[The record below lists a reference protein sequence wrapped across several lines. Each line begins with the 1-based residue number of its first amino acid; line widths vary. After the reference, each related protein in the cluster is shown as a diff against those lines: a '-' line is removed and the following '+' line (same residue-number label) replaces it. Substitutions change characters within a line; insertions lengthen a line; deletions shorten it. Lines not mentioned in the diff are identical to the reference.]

1 MDDNA
6 PKENPP
12 ADFNKLDLSQL
23 QGFSFGTQWTQEKPS
38 SSPERRD
45 REGGERPRRED
56 RRDGGGAGAPS
67 RDRRTFRRPA
77 GPGGPDSG
85 AGGGAGPGGAPGGA
99 GGHERREFSGGPR
112 REGAGGGGYRGAGG
126 GDFRGGPRREGGYG
140 GGGQR
145 FGQGGQGGGYGG
157 RGQQDRGPY
166 ESPYYSVTFYPED
179 TSFNTLVQTIRKS
192 CRTVELF
199 EIARTVVAKNDRFV
213 VVLGHKPAGGMTAA
227 GRGAPAPAAPG
238 EAAAPAPKPARPMF
252 HISVPDGLPF
262 ESDEAAVAHVMGKHL
277 DKFFDSADVE
287 VEPPKGNFQV
297 INKCGIT
304 GELLGPPNYHRYNQ
318 IVQQHYAAKVASRMG
333 FDAFK
338 SRIETIRDPEI
349 VNQWLAK
356 MKKTTRYT
364 WKLNGA
370 KPAAAPAAAVTEAV
384 ASDTPATENPAA
396 EAPAA
401 EAPVAEAPAPAAPVA
416 EASSM
421 APTFDA
427 LEDAR
432 LYLLTQ
438 VRDKVVRTA
447 ENARF
452 HGKALETI
460 PPGEIRRAVE
470 GALERQR
477 RFPLDTAN
485 ALRGRLRREHFTIF
499 KKGSKGVSY
508 VCAVKRK
515 FRVPGQTFADS
526 IGALISFIE
535 SNPMVRASELPAK
548 FLGIAPVAAP
558 VAAPAPAAEAAPA
571 AEGAPEATAA
581 SVTPAP
587 GADALK
593 PETALSIDERAKISR
608 LQGDLMWLVRE
619 GYVTEFIDGRLFAP
633 PPMVEA
639 RKKEIEN
646 EEHDP
651 ENFPEA
657 PPSTEAAAPTTAAP
671 DGNEAQAAAPG
682 EAPASPD
689 AQSPAAEAPPAPPES
704 STDVTPSDGATP
716 AEAPTPA
723 EAAAPTEATPAAAES
738 TAPAEEAV
746 PPVEEKKPE

>member
-38 SSPERRD
+38 STD
-45 REGGERPRRED
+45 RHEGERPRRDD
-56 RRDGGGAGAPS
+56 RRDGPGGGPDR

-77 GPGGPDSG
+77 GPGGPGGEGGGG
-85 AGGGAGPGGAPGGA
+85 APAGAGPGGPQ
-99 GGHERREFSGGPR
+99 RREFPGGPR
-112 REGAGGGGYRGAGG
+112 QGPGGGGG
-126 GDFRGGPRREGGYG
+126 GDYRGGPRREGGYAGGAGG

-145 FGQGGQGGGYGG
+145 YGQGGPGGYS
-157 RGQQDRGPY
+157 RGAPQDRGPY
-166 ESPYYSVTFYPED
+166 DSPYYSATFYPED
-179 TSFNTLVQTIRKS
+179 TSFNTLVQTIRKT

-199 EIARTVVAKNDRFV
+199 EIARTVVAKTDRFV
-213 VVLGHKPAGGMTAA
+213 VVVAHKPQGQPD
-227 GRGAPAPAAPG
+227 APRSAAPAAG
-238 EAAAPAPKPARPMF
+238 VTEAPAAPAPKPPRPVF
-252 HISVPDGLPF
+252 HISVPDGIPF
-262 ESDEAAVAHVMGKHL
+262 ESDDAAVAHVLGKHL
-277 DKFFDSADVE
+277 DKFFDTAEVE
-287 VEPPKGNFQV
+287 VDPPKGNYQV
-297 INKCGIT
+297 INKCSIT

-318 IVQQHYAAKVASRMG
+318 IVQQHHAAKIGSRMSLE
-333 FDAFK
+333 AYR
-338 SRIETIRDPEI
+338 SRIETIRDPEV

-364 WKLNGA
+364 WKTATPGA
-370 KPAAAPAAAVTEAV
+370 KPTAPAPTITEAGAAAPAAPAVEAP
-384 ASDTPATENPAA
+384 AAETPATDAPAAAPA

-401 EAPVAEAPAPAAPVA
+401 EAPVP
-416 EASSM
+416 STT
-421 APTFDA
+421 PTFDS

-432 LYLLTQ
+432 VFLLTQ
-438 VRDKVVRTA
+438 ARDKVVRTS
-447 ENARF
+447 ESARF
-452 HGKALETI
+452 HGKVAETM
-460 PPGEIRRAVE
+460 PPGEIRAAIE

-535 SNPMVRASELPAK
+535 AHPMVRASELAPK
-548 FLGIAPVAAP
+548 LLGISLLPAAKP
-558 VAAPAPAAEAAPA
+558 AETTAPAPAPEGATGEPAAAPA
-571 AEGAPEATAA
+571 EAP
-581 SVTPAP
+581 
-587 GADALK
+587 K
-593 PETALSIDERAKISR
+593 PEPTLTIDERAKLSR

-639 RKKEIEN
+639 RKKEIEG

-657 PPSTEAAAPTTAAP
+657 PASTETPAPAAATESHEAPAAETADAPAAEPAAAPEAAAASA
-671 DGNEAQAAAPG
+671 
-682 EAPASPD
+682 EAPA
-689 AQSPAAEAPPAPPES
+689 A
-704 STDVTPSDGATP
+704 
-716 AEAPTPA
+716 
-723 EAAAPTEATPAAAES
+723 TEA
-738 TAPAEEAV
+738 APAEEKKEE
-746 PPVEEKKPE
+746 PPAAGV

>member
-38 SSPERRD
+38 APERRD

-56 RRDGGGAGAPS
+56 RREGPGGGGPADR

-77 GPGGPDSG
+77 GPAGEGPAQG
-85 AGGGAGPGGAPGGA
+85 TPGGAAEAGIGGERYA
-99 GGHERREFSGGPR
+99 GDRRPR
-112 REGAGGGGYRGAGG
+112 PQGGGGDY
-126 GDFRGGPRREGGYG
+126 RGGPRREGGYG
-140 GGGQR
+140 GGPRYQH
-145 FGQGGQGGGYGG
+145 GGQGGYGG
-157 RGQQDRGPY
+157 RSQQERGPY
-166 ESPYYSVTFYPED
+166 DSPYYSVTFYPED

-199 EIARTVVAKNDRFV
+199 EIARTVVAKTDRFV
-213 VVLGHKPAGGMTAA
+213 VVVAHKPPGGESMAGRSGSAAA
-227 GRGAPAPAAPG
+227 GTTEPAA
-238 EAAAPAPKPARPMF
+238 ATATAVKPARPMF
-252 HISVPDGLPF
+252 HISVPDGIPF
-262 ESDEAAVAHVMGKHL
+262 ESDDAAVAHVLSKHL
-277 DKFFDSADVE
+277 DKFFETAEVDVD
-287 VEPPKGNFQV
+287 PPKGNFQV

-318 IVQQHYAAKVASRMG
+318 IVQQHYTAKVASRMG
-333 FDAFK
+333 FEAFR
-338 SRIETIRDPEI
+338 SRIETIRDPEV

-364 WKLNGA
+364 WKFGAAGA
-370 KPAAAPAAAVTEAV
+370 KTTAATPGPAADAP
-384 ASDTPATENPAA
+384 
-396 EAPAA
+396 APAA
-401 EAPVAEAPAPAAPVA
+401 EAAAADSSAAATSDATAPAPAI
-416 EASSM
+416 STT
-421 APTFDA
+421 PTFDT

-432 LYLLTQ
+432 VYLLTQ
-438 VRDKVVRTA
+438 ARDKVVRTS
-447 ENARF
+447 ETARF
-452 HGKALETI
+452 HGKVAETML
-460 PPGEIRRAVE
+460 PGEIRRAIE

-526 IGALISFIE
+526 IGALIGFIE
-535 SNPMVRASELPAK
+535 ANPMVRASELAPK
-548 FLGIAPVAAP
+548 FLGISIVPPARPVETP
-558 VAAPAPAAEAAPA
+558 APAPAEAATGTDASAAAPA
-571 AEGAPEATAA
+571 AATEPPKPEAN
-581 SVTPAP
+581 
-587 GADALK
+587 
-593 PETALSIDERAKISR
+593 LSLDERAKISR

-657 PPSTEAAAPTTAAP
+657 PPSSESPAQPREAAPVPEPAAAAEPAPNTETNTAGEAAAGDISDSAASAPAETAA
-671 DGNEAQAAAPG
+671 GNEPAPPPAEPQASNTPDESTAASG
-682 EAPASPD
+682 PA
-689 AQSPAAEAPPAPPES
+689 EPPAPERKPE
-704 STDVTPSDGATP
+704 PPAT
-716 AEAPTPA
+716 
-723 EAAAPTEATPAAAES
+723 TPAA
-738 TAPAEEAV
+738 
-746 PPVEEKKPE
+746 

>member
-38 SSPERRD
+38 APDQRD
-45 REGGERPRRED
+45 AGDRPRR
-56 RRDGGGAGAPS
+56 DGPGGPER

-77 GPGGPDSG
+77 GPGDAPSAPAPGGGERRDFQGDRRPRPAGGEYRGGGG
-85 AGGGAGPGGAPGGA
+85 AGGG
-99 GGHERREFSGGPR
+99 E
-112 REGAGGGGYRGAGG
+112 Y
-126 GDFRGGPRREGGYG
+126 RGGPRREGGYAPG
-140 GGGQR
+140 GGGDRGRYGQ
-145 FGQGGQGGGYGG
+145 GQGGYAG
-157 RGQQDRGPY
+157 RGAPDRGPY
-166 ESPYYSVTFYPED
+166 DSPYYSVTFYPED

-199 EIARTVVAKNDRFV
+199 EIARTVVAKTDRFV
-213 VVLGHKPAGGMTAA
+213 VVVAHKPQGGEGA
-227 GRGAPAPAAPG
+227 GRAAPAPAPAAG
-238 EAAAPAPKPARPMF
+238 SETAAAPKPARPMF
-252 HISVPDGLPF
+252 HISVPDGIPF
-262 ESDEAAVAHVMGKHL
+262 ESDEAAVAHVLSKHL
-277 DKFFDSADVE
+277 DKFFDTAEAE
-287 VEPPKGNFQV
+287 VEPPKGNYQV
-297 INKCGIT
+297 INKCTLT

-318 IVQQHYAAKVASRMG
+318 IVQQHYAAKIASRMSLE
-333 FDAFK
+333 AYR
-338 SRIETIRDPEI
+338 SRIETIRDPEV

-370 KPAAAPAAAVTEAV
+370 AKPAPATAAAAPAEPAASPAAAADTPAPDTPVPEAPTADVPATEAAAAAPAAA
-384 ASDTPATENPAA
+384 
-396 EAPAA
+396 
-401 EAPVAEAPAPAAPVA
+401 PAPATT
-416 EASSM
+416 
-421 APTFDA
+421 PTFDT

-432 LYLLTQ
+432 MFLLTQ
-438 VRDKVVRTA
+438 ARDKVVRTS

-452 HGKALETI
+452 HGKIAETM
-460 PPGEIRRAVE
+460 PPGEIRHAIE

-535 SNPMVRASELPAK
+535 ANPMVRASELAPK
-548 FLGIAPVAAP
+548 FLGIAMAPAAKP
-558 VAAPAPAAEAAPA
+558 AEPAPAAPAEGGAPA
-571 AEGAPEATAA
+571 AAEAPK
-581 SVTPAP
+581 
-587 GADALK
+587 ADANL
-593 PETALSIDERAKISR
+593 TIDERAKLSR

-657 PPSTEAAAPTTAAP
+657 PASSEAPAAADATSESASAAEPAEASNPSDSSVAAAPAP
-671 DGNEAQAAAPG
+671 EASAESETKPI
-682 EAPASPD
+682 EPP
-689 AQSPAAEAPPAPPES
+689 PAAGS
-704 STDVTPSDGATP
+704 
-716 AEAPTPA
+716 
-723 EAAAPTEATPAAAES
+723 
-738 TAPAEEAV
+738 
-746 PPVEEKKPE
+746 

>member
-38 SSPERRD
+38 APREQGGDRPRRD
-45 REGGERPRRED
+45 DRREGGGPGGPD
-56 RRDGGGAGAPS
+56 R

-77 GPGGPDSG
+77 GPGGE
-85 AGGGAGPGGAPGGA
+85 GGGEAPRGPGGMGG
-99 GGHERREFSGGPR
+99 GERREFSGDRPQRSGEYR
-112 REGAGGGGYRGAGG
+112 GGGGSGN
-126 GDFRGGPRREGGYG
+126 FRGGPRREGGGDRGPRYG
-140 GGGQR
+140 HGP
-145 FGQGGQGGGYGG
+145 GGQGGYG
-157 RGQQDRGPY
+157 RGPQERGPY
-166 ESPYYSVTFYPED
+166 DSPYYGVTFYPED

-199 EIARTVVAKNDRFV
+199 EIARTVVAKPDRFV
-213 VVLGHKPAGGMTAA
+213 VVVAHKPPAAPAGGMGTAA
-227 GRGAPAPAAPG
+227 AG
-238 EAAAPAPKPARPMF
+238 EGAAAAAPKPARPVF
-252 HISVPDGLPF
+252 HISVPDGIPF
-262 ESDEAAVAHVMGKHL
+262 ESDEAAVAHVLGKHL
-277 DKFFDSADVE
+277 DKFFETAEVE
-287 VEPPKGNFQV
+287 VDPPKGNFQV
-297 INKCGIT
+297 INKCGVT

-318 IVQQHYAAKVASRMG
+318 IVQQHYAAKVASRMSLE
-333 FDAFK
+333 AFR
-338 SRIETIRDPEI
+338 SRIETIRDPEV

-364 WKLNGA
+364 WKLSAGA
-370 KPAAAPAAAVTEAV
+370 KAKNAEAAKAAEAAKPQEAAAPAPAPEA
-384 ASDTPATENPAA
+384 
-396 EAPAA
+396 APAA
-401 EAPVAEAPAPAAPVA
+401 EAPPAEGQAPAAVEAAASPPEAAPAPAEAPAPPPDNT
-416 EASSM
+416 
-421 APTFDA
+421 PTFDT

-432 LYLLTQ
+432 LFLLTQ
-438 VRDKVVRTA
+438 ARDKVVRTT

-452 HGKALETI
+452 HGKIAETM
-460 PPGEIRRAVE
+460 PPGEIRRAIE

-535 SNPMVRASELPAK
+535 ANPMVRASELAGK
-548 FLGIAPVAAP
+548 FLGIANVPAPKPAEAPAPAAP
-558 VAAPAPAAEAAPA
+558 EGEAAAAAPAPAAEAP
-571 AEGAPEATAA
+571 
-581 SVTPAP
+581 
-587 GADALK
+587 K
-593 PETALSIDERAKISR
+593 PDLTLDERAKISR

-639 RKKEIEN
+639 RKKEIES

-657 PPSTEAAAPTTAAP
+657 PSSAPATEGGSAPAETPAAGTEPASS
-671 DGNEAQAAAPG
+671 
-682 EAPASPD
+682 EAPAEP
-689 AQSPAAEAPPAPPES
+689 PPASPEGS
-704 STDVTPSDGATP
+704 TGPEGSTDVTASDGA
-716 AEAPTPA
+716 APA
-723 EAAAPTEATPAAAES
+723 EAAAPAI
-738 TAPAEEAV
+738 
-746 PPVEEKKPE
+746 EEKKPE